1 MITYELLDEMMDNGY
16 PQTTEALDISESS
29 LPEKVCPQ
37 VKILREYIK
46 TQSHQ
51 WGAQGTLLALVSWVS

>member
-16 PQTTEALDISESS
+16 PQTTEAFAWQFPESRRS
-29 LPEKVCPQ
+29 QFAQQE

-51 WGAQGTLLALVSWVS
+51 LGSQPC